1 MMKQHF
7 NLLRMVVFAILF
19 VAGSFPAPLF
29 AKESATSARTRVD
42 HASFCASIDTLG
54 AKVADDIAL
63 RQAHDE
69 RKRTRDRDVLLRRL
83 TGRDRAMAD
92 ARSSWDS
99 KRDQL
104 YVKLEHRAKT
114 DAQRA
119 AIALF
124 KTHVDTATRV
134 RREAVEAAVSAFH
147 ASIDAAS
154 RERQKVVDDAIAVF
168 TRKTQEALLKAKAD
182 CQRGV
187 APSKVRDL
195 YTKEMKHAKEDLSAA
210 LKTLEKRND
219 ALRAVSHERQ
229 AAVVRAAANFTSAIE
244 SAEATLRKAFAH

>member
-124 KTHVDTATRV
+124 KTHVDTIQLTVTLARTISLVQAPSTTRV
-134 RREAVEAAVSAFH
+134 RPKTSLFPVPPTYPFVPTDKQFAIFASKRSTATDFCVPSFMVKTRVKFLPSIEVSK
-147 ASIDAAS
+147 
-154 RERQKVVDDAIAVF
+154 RKYAIV
-168 TRKTQEALLKAKAD
+168 
-182 CQRGV
+182 
-187 APSKVRDL
+187 
-195 YTKEMKHAKEDLSAA
+195 
-210 LKTLEKRND
+210 
-219 ALRAVSHERQ
+219 
-229 AAVVRAAANFTSAIE
+229 
-244 SAEATLRKAFAH
+244 